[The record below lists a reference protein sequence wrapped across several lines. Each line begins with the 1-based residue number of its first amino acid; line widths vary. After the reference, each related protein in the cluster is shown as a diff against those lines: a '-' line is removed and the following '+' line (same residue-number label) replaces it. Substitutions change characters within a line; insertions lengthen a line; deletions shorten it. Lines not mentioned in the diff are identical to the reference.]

1 MSKTDMTPSLDRT
14 SLEFITRPQPRLP
27 YLKQWLIEEVW
38 TMQRFEECGG
48 VPSEYLK
55 AGEKLVNDN
64 ERLLTASAFSYYNEL
79 SAAPN
84 PNRSI
89 IEFFEQH
96 PQGSVVVLDGCSL
109 RELPRFIE
117 LAKNS
122 NRPVVEYSCGRSA
135 IPSTT
140 EHFIKERLGFHLPS
154 IGPSQLITRQEL
166 KDHGLRYH
174 YFQTPNESQYISN
187 ESGPILLWQRFP
199 DLRFMDSTASNA
211 DLYDGIW
218 DSLELVWK
226 NTVQALPVAHQV
238 LVTSDHGYVFLGAG
252 LSDTNLEQLDKP
264 LKGKRFREFE
274 IDESLPD
281 EETTGLFVDPAR
293 RLAVIQ
299 GRCHNRPQA
308 PSPSKSLY
316 RHGGISLME
325 CLTPW
330 LVLGPME

>member
-1 MSKTDMTPSLDRT
+1 MTPSLDRT

-27 YLKQWLIEEVW
+27 YLEQWLIEEVW
-38 TMQRFEECGG
+38 TMKRFEECGG

-55 AGEKLVNDN
+55 AGEKLVNDE
-64 ERLLTASAFSYYNEL
+64 ERLLTAAAFSYFKEL

-122 NRPVVEYSCGRSA
+122 NRPVVDCSCGRSA

-140 EHFIKERLGFHLPS
+140 EHFIKERIGFNLPL
-154 IGPSQLITRQEL
+154 IGPSALITRKEL
-166 KDHGLRYH
+166 KDLGLRYQ
-174 YFQTPNESQYISN
+174 YFQTPNESQYIPNQPS
-187 ESGPILLWQRFP
+187 PILLWHRFP
-199 DLRFMDSTASNA
+199 DRRFMDSTASNA

-226 NTVQALPVAHQV
+226 NTVQALPASDHL

-252 LSDTNLEQLDKP
+252 LSDTNLEGQDKP
-264 LKGKRFREFE
+264 LKGKRFREFPME
-274 IDESLPD
+274 ESLPD
-281 EETTGLFVDPAR
+281 EASTGLFVDQAR

-299 GRCHNRPQA
+299 GRCHNHPQA
-308 PSPSKSLY
+308 PSPSNSLY